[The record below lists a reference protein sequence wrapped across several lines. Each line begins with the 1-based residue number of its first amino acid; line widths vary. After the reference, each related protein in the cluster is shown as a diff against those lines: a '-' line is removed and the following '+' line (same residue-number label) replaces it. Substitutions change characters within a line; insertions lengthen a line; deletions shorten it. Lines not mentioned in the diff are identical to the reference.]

1 MNLLWAKSLFS
12 TKKRQIEIFSHH
24 CSASIE
30 DQKYQNKLSEEDHLM
45 STDVTIIIGTLPVWN
60 EIISVN

>member
-1 MNLLWAKSLFS
+1 MVKELIFYKEKANRNILVITAVFYWR
-12 TKKRQIEIFSHH
+12 TK
-24 CSASIE
+24 
-30 DQKYQNKLSEEDHLM
+30 KYQNKLSEEDHLM